1 MRIIITGG
9 TGLIGRALTASLIGD
24 GHEVILLSRRPDRQ
38 AGQPANVQMHGWDGK
53 TADGWGHLVD
63 GADAVVNLAG
73 ESIGGTGF
81 LPPRWTNTLRQRIM
95 DSRRDAGKAVVEAA
109 RAAHHKPGVV
119 LQASAIGFYGPH
131 ADEVLTEDS
140 PSGRDFPAQVCIAWE
155 QYGDAFKEMGV
166 RHAVIRTG
174 LVLDRHD
181 GVLPRLM
188 LPFKLF
194 GGGPLGS
201 GKQYM
206 SWIHIADQVGAMRFL
221 IETKSASGVYNLTA
235 PNPVT
240 SRVFASALGR
250 VMHRPSFMPA
260 PAFAFKLAFGEVATI
275 IIDGQRV
282 LPERLTQAGY
292 PFQFSELE
300 PALRDLIPA

>member
-9 TGLIGRALTASLIGD
+9 TGLIGRALTASLSAD
-24 GHEVILLSRRPDRQ
+24 KHEVTLLSRRPDQ
-38 AGQPANVQMHGWDGK
+38 PAGQPANVQMHRWDGK
-53 TADGWGHLVD
+53 TSEGWGHLVD

-81 LPPRWTNTLRQRIM
+81 LPPRWTNALKQRIM
-95 DSRRDAGKAVVEAA
+95 ESRRDAGAAVVEAV
-109 RAAHHKPGVV
+109 RAARNKPGVV
-119 LQASAIGFYGPH
+119 IQASAIGFYGPH

-140 PSGRDFPAQVCIAWE
+140 PAGNDFPARVCVQWE
-155 QYGDAFKEMGV
+155 QYDDAFNEMGV

-181 GVLPRLM
+181 GVLPRVM

-194 GGGPLGS
+194 AGGPLGS

-206 SWIHIADQVGAMRFL
+206 SWIHIADQVGAMRL
-221 IETKSASGVYNLTA
+221 LMESKSPGGVFNLTA

-240 SRVFASALGR
+240 SRIFASTLGR
-250 VMHRPSFMPA
+250 VMSRPSFMPA

-275 IIDGQRV
+275 VVDGQRV
-282 LPERLTQAGY
+282 LPERLTKAGY
-292 PFQFSELE
+292 RFQFDELE
-300 PALRDLIPA
+300 PALRDLL